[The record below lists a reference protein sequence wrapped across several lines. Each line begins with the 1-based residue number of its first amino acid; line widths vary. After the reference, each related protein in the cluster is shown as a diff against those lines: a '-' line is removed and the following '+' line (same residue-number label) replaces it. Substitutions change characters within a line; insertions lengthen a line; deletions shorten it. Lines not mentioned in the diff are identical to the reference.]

1 MSMLKEVAPD
11 MYPTSLCSQYWNEKL
26 KNCWWAWL
34 IARAS
39 KYSNIAPM
47 TTAFCLNT
55 LSRVVRTSIPHNK
68 LMITVVM
75 WRDPGSWK
83 SHHQIPRKSLEN
95 TTRPYPNSKYRALF
109 EGEFQD
115 DSTLQVEPIH
125 IIELRFLHPTSFVQ
139 KISTKILEKQSAKF
153 VHKKLAQ
160 FVLREGFRSHQPW
173 GRLQSHSWLAQCGTF
188 LGTAAWIFFRWLP
201 QALKGECN
209 LDQF

>member
-11 MYPTSLCSQYWNEKL
+11 MYPTFLCSQYWNEKL

-34 IARAS
+34 IAGAS
-39 KYSNIAPM
+39 KKSNIAPM

-55 LSRVVRTSIPHNK
+55 LSRVMRTTIPHNI

-83 SHHQIPRKSLEN
+83 SHHQIIPTTSLEN
-95 TTRPYPNSKYRALF
+95 TTRPLPNSKYRALF

-125 IIELRFLHPTSFVQ
+125 IIELKFLHPTSFVQ
-139 KISTKILEKQSAKF
+139 KLSTKIFESSSRQFLRAQ
-153 VHKKLAQ
+153 KLAQ
-160 FVLREGFRSHQPW
+160 FLITSTLRPAPISLVACAMRD
-173 GRLQSHSWLAQCGTF
+173 LSW
-188 LGTAAWIFFRWLP
+188 
-201 QALKGECN
+201 
-209 LDQF
+209 